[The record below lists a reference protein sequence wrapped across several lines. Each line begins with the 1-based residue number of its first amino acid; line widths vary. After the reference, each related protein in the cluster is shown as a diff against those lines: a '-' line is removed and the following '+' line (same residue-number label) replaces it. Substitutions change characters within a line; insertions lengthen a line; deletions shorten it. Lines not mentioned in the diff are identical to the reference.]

1 MKRIMFVFVMVTIG
15 MLDGNVFAQQAA
27 SDSDDETGYK
37 DVTIEVVGEGPDE
50 VIEIPYV
57 VQRVHEVKPA
67 AAGTVVVKEDK
78 SDTSLRGGVGYGYAF
93 LLGNENGS
101 MALTIDLV
109 GQIGFRSSPW
119 RVRARAGFGD
129 GRYDTLSVAGSVA
142 TLYYA
147 VPETLAVGVGF
158 NLLGT
163 INKNSHPRETWNEQ
177 FYGPSVRVVVE
188 RAWLSLEVFVSFGV
202 HGTRAPGDTPEEYA
216 TVTGFNLS
224 YLWGR

>member
-78 SDTSLRGGVGYGYAF
+78 SDTSLRGGVGYGYTY
-93 LLGNENGS
+93 LLGNDSGG
-101 MALTIDLV
+101 MVLTDMV

-119 RVRARAGFGD
+119 RVRARAGFGK
-129 GRYDTLSVAGSVA
+129 GRYETLAVAGSLA
-142 TLYYA
+142 TMYYA

-158 NLLGT
+158 DLLGT

-177 FYGPSVRVVVE
+177 FYGPSVRIAVE
-188 RAWLSLEVFVSFGV
+188 GAGLSLEGFVSFGV
-202 HGTRAPGDTPEEYA
+202 RGTRAPGDTPEEYA
-216 TVTGFNLS
+216 TVTGFKLF
-224 YLWGR
+224 YLWGK